1 MSIIRI
7 LIADD
12 HHVVR
17 RGLVFFLKTQE
28 NIEIIGEAKN
38 GKEAVELAGTLLP
51 DVVLMDL
58 VMPVMDGIEA
68 TRKIKEMHPDMNI
81 MILTSFSDQNHVIPA
96 IEAGA
101 SGYQLKDIEPDELVK
116 AIRQL
121 MKGENQLHPKA
132 TTHLLTQFSSK
143 NNEEKKPLED
153 LTRRELEV
161 LKEIASGKSNKDI
174 AASLFITEKT
184 VKTHVSSILAKLE
197 LADRTQ
203 AALYAVRNGVIKNS

>member
-1 MSIIRI
+1 MSTIRI

-38 GKEAVELAGTLLP
+38 GKEAVELADILLP

-68 TRKIKEMHPDMNI
+68 TRKIKEKHLNMNI

-153 LTRRELEV
+153 LTKRELEV
-161 LKEIASGKSNKDI
+161 LKEIASGKSNKEI

>member
-1 MSIIRI
+1 MSIRI

-17 RGLVFFLKTQE
+17 RGLVFFLRTQE
-28 NIEIIGEAKN
+28 NIEIIGEAQN
-38 GKEAVELAGTLLP
+38 GQEAVEKAEELKP
-51 DVVLMDL
+51 DLVLMDL

-68 TRKIKEMHPDMNI
+68 TKRIIQKQPKQKI

-121 MKGENQLHPKA
+121 MQGENQLHPKA
-132 TTHLLTQFSSK
+132 TTHLLSRYTLK
-143 NNEEKKPLED
+143 NEEKKPLDE
-153 LTRRELEV
+153 LTKREIDV
-161 LKEIASGKSNKDI
+161 LKEIASGKSNKEI
-174 AASLFITEKT
+174 ASSLFITEKT

-197 LADRTQ
+197 VADRTQ
-203 AALYAVRNGVIKNS
+203 AALYAVRNGVVKNE